1 MAKNI
6 QPLAATTPQEVIGT
20 PPVTATQMVGQ
31 DGQAADAGHLAGTAG
46 NGAVTP
52 SLAYTAEGGTDGNSV
67 VEAARANEDLTT
79 NPGAVVSTMPEAKG
93 KIVKTENNSKW
104 DDFWADTEEGHI
116 AARAAVVED
125 RPLRKLTCTATG
137 QQFYRVWKETVRK

>member
-67 VEAARANEDLTT
+67 VEAARANEDLAT
-79 NPGAVVSTMPEAKG
+79 NPGAVVSAMPEAKG

-104 DDFWADTEEGHI
+104 DDFWPT
-116 AARAAVVED
+116 
-125 RPLRKLTCTATG
+125 PRKGT
-137 QQFYRVWKETVRK
+137 